1 MGRRKGVEMRRK
13 KILRREL
20 QIRAEELKGLVEQ
33 RADLVQE
40 MKDLT
45 DAAEAEKRAF
55 SEEEEQKF
63 DELEKK
69 VKALDATIGRMERA
83 RMLNLNTSA
92 GDGEKAQDKK
102 KEEMEERA
110 FEAYLRGE
118 AMSERADTNLTFGDN
133 GAVIPSSIANKII
146 KRVYDICP
154 IYQMATRYNVGGTL
168 SIPYYDEESSSIQ
181 MGYASEF
188 SELESSSAKFK
199 SIELKGF
206 LAGVLTKISLM
217 LINNS
222 QFDILS
228 FVITE
233 MSDAISRWIENELI
247 NGTKDKVEG
256 LDKGIT
262 QKVTAAGEAAVTADE
277 LIELQETV
285 PDVYQGGAVWIMNK
299 KTRTAIR
306 KLKDGDGNYLLN
318 RDATSR
324 WGYTLFGKDVYT
336 SDSVPV
342 MAAGKT
348 AIYYGDMSALAV
360 KLAEQ
365 VSIKVLREKYATQHV
380 VGVVGWLEI
389 DAKVENAQ
397 KLAKLE
403 MKAAASA

>member
-1 MGRRKGVEMRRK
+1 MQ
-13 KILRREL
+13 L
-20 QIRAEELKGLVEQ
+20 RAEELKGLVEQ

-55 SEEEEQKF
+55 SEEEGQKF

-69 VKALDATIGRMERA
+69 VKDLDATIGRMERA
-83 RMLNLNTSA
+83 RALDLDASGSDG
-92 GDGEKAQDKK
+92 GDGAQGKEK
-102 KEEMEERA
+102 EGLEERA

-118 AMSERADTNLTFGDN
+118 ALNERADANLTFGDN

-146 KRVYDICP
+146 KRVHDICP
-154 IYQMATRYNVGGTL
+154 IYQMASRYNVGGTL
-168 SIPYYDEESSSIQ
+168 SIPYYDDESSSIQ
-181 MGYASEF
+181 MAYATEF
-188 SELESSSAKFK
+188 SELESSSGSFK

-206 LAGVLTKISLM
+206 LAGVLSKVSKM

-222 QFDILS
+222 QFDIVS

-233 MSDAISRWIENELI
+233 MADAISRWIEKELI
-247 NGTKDKVEG
+247 NGTKDKIAG
-256 LDKGIT
+256 LQAGIT
-262 QKVTAAGEAAVTADE
+262 QKVVAAGAAAVTADE
-277 LIELQETV
+277 LIDLQESV
-285 PDVYQGGAVWIMNK
+285 PDAYQAGAVWIMNR

-318 RDATSR
+318 RDATAR

-336 SDSVPV
+336 SDSVPA

-348 AIYYGDMSALAV
+348 AVYYGDMSGLAV

-365 VSIKVLREKYATQHV
+365 VSVQVLREKYATQHV
-380 VGVVGWLEI
+380 VGVVGWIEI

-397 KLAKLE
+397 KLARLD
-403 MKAAASA
+403 MKASA

>member
-1 MGRRKGVEMRRK
+1 MRRK
-13 KILRREL
+13 KGIRRGMQL
-20 QIRAEELKGLVEQ
+20 RAEELKGLVEQ

-55 SEEEEQKF
+55 SEEEGQKF

-69 VKALDATIGRMERA
+69 VKDLDATIGRMERA
-83 RMLNLNTSA
+83 RALDLDASGSDG
-92 GDGEKAQDKK
+92 GDGAQGKEK
-102 KEEMEERA
+102 EGLEERA

-118 AMSERADTNLTFGDN
+118 ALNERADANLTFGDN

-146 KRVYDICP
+146 KRVHDICP
-154 IYQMATRYNVGGTL
+154 IYQMASRYNVGGTL
-168 SIPYYDEESSSIQ
+168 SIPYYDDESSSIQ
-181 MGYASEF
+181 MAYATEF
-188 SELESSSAKFK
+188 SELESSSGSFK

-206 LAGVLTKISLM
+206 LAGVLSKVSKM

-222 QFDILS
+222 QFDIVS

-233 MSDAISRWIENELI
+233 MADAISRWIEKELI
-247 NGTKDKVEG
+247 NGTKDKIAG
-256 LDKGIT
+256 LQAGIT
-262 QKVTAAGEAAVTADE
+262 QKVVAAGAAAVTADE
-277 LIELQETV
+277 LIDLQESV
-285 PDVYQGGAVWIMNK
+285 PDAYQAGAVWIMNR

-318 RDATSR
+318 RDATAR

-336 SDSVPV
+336 SDSVPA

-348 AIYYGDMSALAV
+348 AVYYGDMSGLAV

-365 VSIKVLREKYATQHV
+365 VSVQVLREKYATQHV
-380 VGVVGWLEI
+380 VGVVGWIEI

-397 KLAKLE
+397 KLARLD
-403 MKAAASA
+403 MKASA